1 MDVVESILLVVGVVL
16 VIIGYAYN
24 KAGTSQ
30 KKAKI
35 PDNYTEYIGICKKHV
50 EKDGKF
56 HEMFEISTDGK
67 PTDGKPL
74 KYNFPDQDSK
84 DQLREIDSIEKFY
97 VNNDNHKDIKVAT
110 DFASK
115 KASISKKRQYTS
127 YVIAGAG
134 LICIAIVLI
143 NIDKSTKV

>member
-56 HEMFEISTDGK
+56 HEMFEIS
-67 PTDGKPL
+67 TDGKPL

-143 NIDKSTKV
+143 KLTFLDMPH

>member
-1 MDVVESILLVVGVVL
+1 MDVVEIILLVVGVVL

-24 KAGTSQ
+24 KAGTSR

-67 PTDGKPL
+67 PL

-97 VNNDNHKDIKVAT
+97 VNNDDHKVIKVAT
-110 DFASK
+110 DFAGK
-115 KASISKKRQYTS
+115 KAPISKKRQYTS

-143 NIDKSTKV
+143 KLAFLDMPH